1 MSKPLNSVLETSDGI
16 YSLVVA
22 DTGKRI
28 PNIPWV
34 NLVDTLKANGVV
46 YFMFKGNVC
55 ECKEDTIGL
64 K

>member
-1 MSKPLNSVLETSDGI
+1 MNSVVETSDGI
-16 YSLVVA
+16 YSLFVA
-22 DTGKRI
+22 DTGKVI

-34 NLVDTLKANGVV
+34 NLVDTLKANNVA
-46 YFMFKGNVC
+46 YFRFKGSTC